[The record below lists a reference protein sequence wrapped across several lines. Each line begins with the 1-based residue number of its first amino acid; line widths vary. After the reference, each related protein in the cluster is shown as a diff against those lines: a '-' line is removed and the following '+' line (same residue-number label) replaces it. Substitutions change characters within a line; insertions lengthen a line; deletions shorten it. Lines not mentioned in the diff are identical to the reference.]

1 MKYIFPLALILM
13 ANVAF
18 AASEAE
24 IHLKAMLDKYASLTM
39 YEDRGLSI
47 TNFSNYDGR
56 NYSKEFNF
64 ETRFNEDNSFDF
76 RWTEKPNEL
85 EKKVGGSVG
94 KPKDYAVWKNKS
106 GVYSQYW
113 RRGEKQYEDLAKALS
128 SATGISSGL
137 AWMIPRWLS
146 PDIPCPPNLGAKS
159 SELFESTSDTIVIK
173 QAHTSGGKSK
183 LYIDKATYL
192 LKRYEMEHILETGTK
207 INQVV
212 VFTVINTQNETPNK
226 TLVRD
231 APR

>member
-1 MKYIFPLALILM
+1 M

-39 YEDRGLSI
+39 YEDRGRSI
-47 TNFSNYDGR
+47 TNFSNFDGR
-56 NYSKEFNF
+56 NHSKELSF
-64 ETRFNEDNSFDF
+64 ETRFNEGSSLDF
-76 RWTEKPNEL
+76 RWSEKPNEL
-85 EKKVGGSVG
+85 EKKAGGTLG
-94 KPKDYAVWKNKS
+94 KPKEYAIWKDKS
-106 GVYSQYW
+106 GIYSQYW
-113 RRGEKQYEDLAKALS
+113 RRGEKHYEDLAKALS

-173 QAHTSGGKSK
+173 QTHTSGGNSK
-183 LYIDKATYL
+183 LFIDKATYL
-192 LKRYEMEHILETGTK
+192 LKRYEMEHNLETGAK
-207 INQVV
+207 IDQAV
-212 VFTVINTQNETPNK
+212 VFTIINTQNETPNK
-226 TLVRD
+226 SLVRD